1 MNKPI
6 NRYKKQPPKTQQQ
19 IFETNEAD
27 TIASIVT
34 YLNYSGW
41 HCWRNNT
48 YGIYDQAKQV
58 YRKLQ
63 YQQKGVADII
73 GFHKQT
79 AQFIAIE
86 IKIGTDTTSPEQEE
100 FLTQLKTSNGFAF
113 IAHSFDDFLTK
124 YERRKSKIIKIL
136 SYYNRALA
144 FLKKQAA

>member
-1 MNKPI
+1 MDKPI
-6 NRYKKQPPKTQQQ
+6 NRYKKQPPKTQIQVFQ
-19 IFETNEAD
+19 TNEAD

-34 YLNYSGW
+34 YLNYSNW
-41 HCWRNNT
+41 HVWRNNT

-86 IKIGTDTTSPEQEE
+86 VKIGSDTIKPEQHE
-100 FLTQLKTSNGFAF
+100 FLSQLKNSNGIVFV
-113 IAHSFDDFLTK
+113 AHSFDDFLTK
-124 YERRKSKIIKIL
+124 YERKFK
-136 SYYNRALA
+136 
-144 FLKKQAA
+144 